1 MWGLQN
7 AVERVWG
14 MAKRWLR
21 WVSKYNDENFVK
33 KVPIALVKS
42 FLQCIHRF
50 SRKSMDYQQAYRM
63 GLSGPDAGAQIKVFK
78 SHRMFPPW
86 QLKTKIIEQRKW
98 TKMLKLFNKLMMETT
113 QSTPNL

>member
-63 GLSGPDAGAQIKVFK
+63 GFSGPDAGAQIKVFK
-78 SHRMFPPW
+78 SHCMPPPYECNKDVVKKKSYRMPPP
-86 QLKTKIIEQRKW
+86 
-98 TKMLKLFNKLMMETT
+98 FVF
-113 QSTPNL
+113 SCVV